1 MKTSLHKSAVVVV
14 VVEAVAWAGGGQA
27 ACWGSSR
34 TKSHEWSGW
43 LWTTVEGQ
51 GLNRQLGGHGRAPT
65 TSSDQG
71 PVRAGA
77 SRTERSGAS
86 FQVSETQRATT
97 EEASHSLL
105 SLGLLKGMTSST
117 HRRSGATHCSEVSG
131 GASGK
136 RLARDRPPMPEA
148 GTVDHLPPET

>member
-1 MKTSLHKSAVVVV
+1 MLAKSLLPTCIPESNCEASFVVWCQASPMTLLVWCHPLARDCPENSIFILYKS
-14 VVEAVAWAGGGQA
+14 Q
-27 ACWGSSR
+27 
-34 TKSHEWSGW
+34 EWSGW

-71 PVRAGA
+71 PVSAGA
-77 SRTERSGAS
+77 SRM
-86 FQVSETQRATT
+86 
-97 EEASHSLL
+97 L
-105 SLGLLKGMTSST
+105 SLGLRKGMTSST